1 MSDTDKIMRFM
12 QSQTAARKL
21 IHEDA
26 KSDFK
31 RIPKTNYNGWDE
43 GFANDN
49 RSYDDYDSYMNSN
62 DVYDQNTNYIET
74 YTPSKSY
81 QYTDINRN
89 KLPKE
94 IVESMVGSTINEP
107 ISVLDNLYDFE
118 KIEKNKP
125 QIKEDITHNINYDT
139 IRNICE
145 DVVKKYASALKKSII
160 NESKNNDTDST
171 LKAMKIGNK
180 FSFIDDKGNI
190 YEAKLTLKGNINKK

>member
-26 KSDFK
+26 KGDFK

-125 QIKEDITHNINYDT
+125 QIKEDITHNINYDM